1 MLRYQKVQESDQ
13 QCFAELKNL
22 GITDQSLFVLIESWL
37 NFEHIVKYFKTFI
50 LEANNLGF
58 LVYVKN
64 FLLVGCWAI
73 LRCSF
78 LVHSRLRD
86 RENSMHQ
93 LC

>member
-78 LVHSRLRD
+78 LVRSRLRD